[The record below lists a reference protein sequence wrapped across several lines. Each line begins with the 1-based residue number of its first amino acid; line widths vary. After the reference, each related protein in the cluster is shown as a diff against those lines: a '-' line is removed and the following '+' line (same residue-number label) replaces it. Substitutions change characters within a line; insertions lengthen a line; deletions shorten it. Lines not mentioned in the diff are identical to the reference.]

1 MGGVNKVILLGRLG
15 QDPAIT
21 YSQAGMAICRLTL
34 ATSEK
39 RKDKE
44 EKTEW
49 HRCIAF
55 DKRAET
61 IGQYL
66 KKGNQIYVEGRLKYG
81 KYVKDNITRYTT
93 DIMIDQFAFVGGK
106 KRNDNNQNENKQG
119 REYQNRQNQESYD
132 DDIPF

>member
-15 QDPAIT
+15 QDPAIK
-21 YSQAGMAICRLTL
+21 YSQAGMAICSLTL

-44 EKTEW
+44 EITAW

-61 IGQYL
+61 IGKYL
-66 KKGNQIYVEGRLKYG
+66 KKGDQIYVEGRLKYG
-81 KYVKDNITRYTT
+81 KYVKDDITRYTT

-106 KRNDNNQNENKQG
+106 KRVDEEKKKSQN
-119 REYQNRQNQESYD
+119 REHQSRQNQESYRD